1 MSDIFLRMQKMGI
14 LNEHETVTPFA
25 PKQPC
30 NGCMAIEDN
39 DNIHTI

>member
-25 PKQPC
+25 PRY
-30 NGCMAIEDN
+30 DV
-39 DNIHTI
+39 DR